1 VFCVSTD
8 SILQRFTGLKH
19 KNATFTAEIR
29 CFANRE
35 ETEKREKK
43 ERKKEEIKLMTETY
57 IVGLHICAYKS
68 SAHKFL
74 EILSLY

>member
-1 VFCVSTD
+1 
-8 SILQRFTGLKH
+8 LQRFTGLKH

-29 CFANRE
+29 CFANSE
-35 ETEKREKK
+35 ETAKREKK
-43 ERKKEEIKLMTETY
+43 ERKKQTNKEEIKLMTETY
-57 IVGLHICAYKS
+57 IVGLHICAYKA